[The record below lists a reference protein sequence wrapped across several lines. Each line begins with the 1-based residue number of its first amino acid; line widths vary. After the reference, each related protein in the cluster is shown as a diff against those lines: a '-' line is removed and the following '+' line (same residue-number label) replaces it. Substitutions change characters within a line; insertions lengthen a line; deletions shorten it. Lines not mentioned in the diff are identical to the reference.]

1 MSESNDHSFSL
12 STFKSSASK
21 SSMSSVDCDLRV
33 LSIKPS
39 RYILRRRHLGQNVS
53 ALNTYPVISSN
64 VFNKEHPFKGTG
76 CRRWELWQCTYGPK
90 RFESVNA
97 HCLFSSAIRT
107 YFCFI
112 VDSRD
117 CSRVS
122 TRRQVARNISLAP
135 RAHRSVHEGFLNAV
149 GCAARERSCLRFLE
163 APRGLRRDFSILFG
177 FICFSF
183 VVELV
188 IAYSSISVFCFFGNF
203 SCAVNVWLRDGYM
216 YGYG

>member
-1 MSESNDHSFSL
+1 M
-12 STFKSSASK
+12 
-21 SSMSSVDCDLRV
+21 
-33 LSIKPS
+33 
-39 RYILRRRHLGQNVS
+39 
-53 ALNTYPVISSN
+53 
-64 VFNKEHPFKGTG
+64 
-76 CRRWELWQCTYGPK
+76 
-90 RFESVNA
+90 NA
-97 HCLFSSAIRT
+97 HCLFSTAVRT

-122 TRRQVARNISLAP
+122 TWRQVAWNVTFAP
-135 RAHRSVHEGFLNAV
+135 WAHRSAHEGFLNAV

-177 FICFSF
+177 FIGFSF
-183 VVELV
+183 VVGLV
-188 IAYSSISVFCFFGNF
+188 IAYTSISGIEFFGNF